1 MLLVRRVVGQRADKL
16 IFNSMKKESYSAK
29 AKKLTTRELQK
40 LIREELAKG
49 IPDYAFEQPVDEAL
63 RLLADYFKSTL
74 VKHINHSVQDP
85 FSRTKKYNAAARAAA
100 SIVNDKEIKKFLDE
114 KMKEKLL
121 IFLDE
126 GR

>member
-1 MLLVRRVVGQRADKL
+1 
-16 IFNSMKKESYSAK
+16 MKKESYSAK

-49 IPDYAFEQPVDEAL
+49 IPDYAFDQPSEEAL
-63 RLLADYFKSTL
+63 RLLADYFKSIL
-74 VKHINHSVQDP
+74 VKHINHSVQDS
-85 FSRTKKYNAAARAAA
+85 FSRNKKYNAATRAAA
-100 SIVNDKEIKKFLDE
+100 SIVNDKEIKKFLDD